1 MEIKEYAKTSKIS
14 LKTLRWM
21 KRSKKISD
29 PLQDNDVIGL
39 QLLEN
44 LWGLHDFLRPQLRQ
58 KNIKYR
64 KALIET
70 CDLETKWERYAFSR
84 FMNLQP
90 DKRLFMKNLI
100 AEIELTFRFKMSIYD
115 HRKLYRV
122 RKRVHRAKERQVQ
135 KKLYEQQNEGVKMS
149 NNDLEKSVSASASA
163 IAKRP

>member
-44 LWGLHDFLRPQLRQ
+44 LWGLHDFLRPQLSQ

-64 KALIET
+64 KALIDT
-70 CDLETKWERYAFSR
+70 CDLETKWERYAYSR
-84 FMNLQP
+84 FMNLAP
-90 DKRLFMKNLI
+90 NKRLFMNNLI
-100 AEIELTFRFKMSIYD
+100 EEVEFTYRFKLSIFEIK
-115 HRKLYRV
+115 KLYRV

-135 KKLYEQQNEGVKMS
+135 KKLNEEQNAGMEMS
-149 NNDLEKSVSASASA
+149 NNNLDKSEPE
-163 IAKRP
+163 IAKSP